1 MLKLFESKEYHFL
14 DEPKLQSFFNDRDNC
29 LYQIQE
35 NSKQD
40 IQSNRGNLS
49 LWNLT
54 REKRISGLYKQK
66 GTKASIYHFD
76 WLGQVYYLEL
86 MDHGILVQYLYQKE
100 SNSIQRKTP
109 KEHRK
114 NRRNPQKR
122 ISGSGLW

>member
-1 MLKLFESKEYHFL
+1 MKLFESKEYHFL

-66 GTKASIYHFD
+66 GTKASTYQFD
-76 WLGQVYYLEL
+76 WLGQVYSLEL

-100 SNSIQRKTP
+100 SFPVQRKIP
-109 KEHRK
+109 KEYRK
-114 NRRNPQKR
+114 NGRNSQKR
-122 ISGSGLW
+122 VSGSGLW

>member
-1 MLKLFESKEYHFL
+1 MKLFESKEYHFL
-14 DEPKLQSFFNDRDNC
+14 DEPTLQSFFNDRDNC

-40 IQSNRGNLS
+40 ILNNKGELS

-66 GTKASIYHFD
+66 GIRASVYKFD

-86 MDHGILVQYLYQKE
+86 MDYGILVEFLYLKE
-100 SNSIQRKTP
+100 SFPTQRKTP

-114 NRRNPQKR
+114 SRHNSQKR
-122 ISGSGLW
+122 VSGGGLW

>member
-1 MLKLFESKEYHFL
+1 MQLFESKEYRFL
-14 DEPKLQSFFNDRDNC
+14 DEPTLQSFFNDRDNC

-40 IQSNRGNLS
+40 KQSNKGDLV

-54 REKRISGLYKQK
+54 REKRISGLYKK
-66 GTKASIYHFD
+66 NGTKASSYQFD
-76 WLGQVYYLEL
+76 WLGQVYHLEL
-86 MDHGILVQYLYQKE
+86 LDHGILVQFLYQKE
-100 SNSIQRKTP
+100 GFPTQRKTP

-114 NRRNPQKR
+114 NRHNSQKR